1 MTRVRAHP
9 TSTLRARGFN
19 WSRVLAADAS
29 YLRADVE
36 VLAVGADKEVPVT
49 THESGCWEGLKD
61 GATLRSLSSGGL
73 RVLPR
78 AAPLPVTL

>member
-1 MTRVRAHP
+1 VTQ
-9 TSTLRARGFN
+9 LRKRM
-19 WSRVLAADAS
+19 L
-29 YLRADVE
+29 
-36 VLAVGADKEVPVT
+36 
-49 THESGCWEGLKD
+49 EGLED